1 MAAGIAHEIKNPLAG
16 IYGAAQILAH
26 EFPQGDPKREI
37 VGEMMT
43 LLKRLDNT
51 IKDLLNFARYT
62 EPRFTKGNLN
72 DVIDKVLFLV
82 QQIPEGKRAR
92 IVREFDPGMPE
103 IEMDIEEVKQVFLN
117 LALNALQ
124 ASPDGVTLTI
134 RTRGDVPAEGDEVR
148 HRARYVMASVTDDGP
163 GIPSDK
169 LGKIFQPFFTT
180 KESGTGLG
188 LSMTRK
194 ILDLHEGRIFATS
207 EPGKGA
213 VFTVFLPRSRP

>member
-1 MAAGIAHEIKNPLAG
+1 M
-16 IYGAAQILAH
+16 GAVRRARIFELK
-26 EFPQGDPKREI
+26 QGE
-37 VGEMMT
+37 GF
-43 LLKRLDNT
+43 
-51 IKDLLNFARYT
+51 KDLLNFARYT
-62 EPRFTKGNLN
+62 EPQFTMGNLN

-92 IVREFDPGMPE
+92 IVREFDPGMPS
-103 IEMDIEEVKQVFLN
+103 IEMDPDQVKQVFLN

-148 HRARYVMASVTDDGP
+148 HRARYVMASVADDGP
-163 GIPSDK
+163 GIAPEK

-194 ILDLHEGRIFATS
+194 ILDLHEGRITAESGPGGGAT
-207 EPGKGA
+207 
-213 VFTVFLPRSRP
+213 FTVFLPRSRA

>member
-1 MAAGIAHEIKNPLAG
+1 
-16 IYGAAQILAH
+16 
-26 EFPQGDPKREI
+26 
-37 VGEMMT
+37 MT
-43 LLKRLDNT
+43 LVKRLDNT

-62 EPRFTKGNLN
+62 EPQFTKGNLN

-82 QQIPEGKRAR
+82 RQIPEGKRAR
-92 IVREFDPGMPE
+92 IVREFDPAMPE
-103 IEMDIEEVKQVFLN
+103 IEMDPEQVKQVFLN

-124 ASPDGVTLTI
+124 ASPDGVTLTV

-163 GIPSDK
+163 GIPPDK
-169 LGKIFQPFFTT
+169 LGKVFQPFFTT

-194 ILDLHEGRIFATS
+194 ILDLHEGRITAESGPGGGAT
-207 EPGKGA
+207 
-213 VFTVFLPRSRP
+213 FTVFLPKSKT